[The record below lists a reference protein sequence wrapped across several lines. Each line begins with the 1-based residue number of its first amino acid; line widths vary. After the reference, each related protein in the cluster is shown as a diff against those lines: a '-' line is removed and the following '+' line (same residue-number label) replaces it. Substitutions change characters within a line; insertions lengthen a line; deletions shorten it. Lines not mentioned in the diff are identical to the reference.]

1 MPKITKVL
9 TVEVTPEQFLENCSD
24 NEIKEL
30 DLLLQSPRYQQRICN
45 HEKTIGFTAIHS
57 KCTKCETLI
66 ED

>member
-1 MPKITKVL
+1 MPTITKVL
-9 TVEVTPEQFLENCSD
+9 SVTITPEQFLENCSD

-30 DLLLQSPRYQQRICN
+30 DLLLQSPRYQSKICN

-57 KCTKCETLI
+57 KCVKCELLI